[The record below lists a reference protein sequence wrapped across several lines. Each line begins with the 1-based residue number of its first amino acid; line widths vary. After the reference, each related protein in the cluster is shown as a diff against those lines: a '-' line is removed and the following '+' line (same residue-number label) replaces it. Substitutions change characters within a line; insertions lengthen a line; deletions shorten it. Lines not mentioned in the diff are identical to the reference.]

1 MKAIRLHD
9 FGDAGQLTYED
20 VPEPVPGPG
29 EVRGKVE
36 AAGLN
41 FIDIYHRRGLYPNP
55 LPFILGSEFCGIVDA
70 VGEGVTDFQVGE
82 RIATASARGAYAE
95 YAVAPADKAIRVPKA
110 ISSQHA
116 AAVMLQG
123 ITAHYLAKSTYPLR
137 NGDTA
142 LIHAAAGGVG
152 QLLVQI
158 AKMCGARVIATTSSE
173 EKAQIAKEIGADEVI
188 IHSRIDFAE
197 EVKRLT
203 DGNGV
208 DVVYDGV
215 GQKTFL
221 KGLACLKPRGMMV
234 TFGNASGPVEP
245 IEPLLLSRKGSLF
258 LTRPSIG
265 AYLQARSEFLWR
277 ATDLFDWLA
286 KGTLAVKVDKTF
298 PLEQAADAHRYMEEG
313 KTMGKVL
320 LIP

>member
-1 MKAIRLHD
+1 
-9 FGDAGQLTYED
+9 
-20 VPEPVPGPG
+20 
-29 EVRGKVE
+29 
-36 AAGLN
+36 
-41 FIDIYHRRGLYPNP
+41 
-55 LPFILGSEFCGIVDA
+55 
-70 VGEGVTDFQVGE
+70 
-82 RIATASARGAYAE
+82 
-95 YAVAPADKAIRVPKA
+95 PADKAIRVPKA

-116 AAVMLQG
+116 AAIMLQG

-188 IHSRIDFAE
+188 IRSRIDFAE

-221 KGLACLKPRGMMV
+221 KGLDSLKPRGMMV
-234 TFGNASGPVEP
+234 LFGQASGKVEP
-245 IEPLLLSRKGSLF
+245 LDPQVLNQKGSLY

-265 AYLQARSEFLWR
+265 PYLHPRTEFLWR
-277 ATDLFDWLA
+277 ATDLFDWVA
-286 KGTLAVKVDKTF
+286 KGSLAIKLDKTF

-320 LIP
+320 LLT